1 MPAAFRD
8 RRLLGWSGAAVTADL
23 RKLSAGRADYYVREV
38 ARDHEEYLSGNG
50 ESPGEF
56 LGAGSTALG
65 KQGVCTEQEFRR
77 LFAWRHPDTGEQL
90 GRAPR
95 SDAMPAWDLVL
106 RPVKDVAILYAL
118 GDRHTS
124 RAARDAHQAG
134 VEAAV
139 TYLDGQVGTRTGRD
153 GAKHVAGS
161 GLVAVGFTHRVS
173 RAGDP
178 LPHTHLVIVNRTQG
192 PDGQWR
198 TLDSWDLL
206 AYRQA
211 ADAIYRA
218 TYQHELTRALGI
230 EWGEPDRWGNRPI
243 VGMPEELVRAFSK
256 RHEQISAELER
267 LEREEGKPRTAKLI
281 QHVAH
286 ATRPAKTHDT
296 PETLHGRWQQEA
308 REHGHEPERLMAEV
322 TDRAERQP
330 AVDRLAIT
338 RAFDQLASPDG
349 LTANASTFARRE
361 ALVALGGQLAAI
373 GPAQLEDLTERFLA
387 ERAISIMAEP
397 AVGERRWTTPELLTV
412 EQRLLD
418 TAVGRA
424 AEQVG
429 VCSPGV
435 VRDALAAHPSIGTD
449 QEAMVRDL
457 CQGGAG
463 VQLVVGR
470 AGTGKT
476 YALGVAR
483 HAWQLDGYQV
493 LGTAPTGIA
502 TVCLDSEGFE
512 HARTVDRLLAEL
524 DQDRHPHGR
533 RGGEEGRL
541 LDART
546 VLVVDEAGMLGSRKL
561 ARLLDHAHQAGA
573 KLVLVGDDRQLAAIE
588 AGGGFRGLRL
598 RLGAS
603 ELTENRRQQETW
615 EREAVEHLRNG
626 DLDQALGAYRA
637 HGQLVAAETPGQLK
651 EILVGDWWEA
661 FQRGERVAILA
672 YRREE
677 VDQFNTA
684 CQQLRDH
691 AGQLGPERLQVGDRT
706 LAVGDVVVCGKN
718 ALRSLGVANGSR
730 GQVLALDPQQHSLTL
745 RLDNGQEA
753 TLDGRY
759 LDHRP
764 TWWTRGNPGRR
775 TIDLGYAN
783 TGHRSQGV
791 TLDRAL
797 VRVAGV
803 EDREW
808 FYVAATRA
816 AKATTFFDVVSPE
829 PRAVELELDVPSPEP
844 RSIDHQLAAIARRD
858 GGKRLAVDTAAP
870 LALRQMSK
878 RQLRAERDRVAA
890 LLRDAPPDRTR
901 LLAHTTQ
908 LRQQAEQG
916 LADATAREEAARDRV
931 AELGQ
936 GAGRLLRRR
945 ELAEARDHHT
955 LAHTAGQ
962 LARQQ
967 ADRAADRQR
976 QARRAQQEH
985 LAWHERHPDLLAGDR
1000 ARGRELAWRGRVHQR
1015 AIELERPGWLH
1026 ELGDPPATVKG
1037 QRAWRQTVGRVEQYR
1052 ERYGITDSDRALGP
1066 EPGHGDLEQRRHHRA
1081 AHQAIERLHE
1091 RQRTMGERRRDR
1103 HERAHPDQPRTRPS
1117 RADQPRSAS
1126 ADERQRGGR
1135 EREAG

>member
-1 MPAAFRD
+1 
-8 RRLLGWSGAAVTADL
+8 VTADL
-23 RKLSAGRADYYVREV
+23 HKLSAGRCDYYVREV
-38 ARDHEEYLSGNG
+38 ARDHEEYLSGHG

-56 LGAGSTALG
+56 LGAGSAALG
-65 KQGVCTEQEFRR
+65 KSGVCSEQEFRR
-77 LFAWRHPDTGEQL
+77 LFAWQHPDTGEQL

-118 GDRHTS
+118 GDQPTS

-134 VEAAV
+134 VAAAV
-139 TYLDGQVGTRTGRD
+139 AYLDRQVGTRTGRD

-192 PDGQWR
+192 PDGGWR
-198 TLDSWDLL
+198 TLDSRDLL
-206 AYRQA
+206 THRQA

-218 TYQHELTRALGI
+218 TYQHELTRTLGI
-230 EWGEPDRWGNRPI
+230 EWGEPDRWGNRAI
-243 VGMPEELVRAFSK
+243 QGMPSELVTVFSK

-267 LEREEGKPRTAKLI
+267 LEREEGKQRTGRLI
-281 QHVAH
+281 QYVAH

-296 PETLHGRWQQEA
+296 PETLHGRWQAEA
-308 REHGHEPERLMAEV
+308 REHGYEPERLVAEV

-330 AVDRLAIT
+330 TVDRLAVT

-361 ALVALGGQLAAI
+361 VLVALGGQFAAI
-373 GPAQLEDLTERFLA
+373 GPAQLEDLADRFLA
-387 ERAISIMAEP
+387 ERAISVMAEP
-397 AVGERRWTTPELLTV
+397 AVGERRWTTPELLQV
-412 EQRLLD
+412 EERLLAA
-418 TAVGRA
+418 AVGRA

-429 VCSPGV
+429 VCSSSV
-435 VRDALAAHPSIGTD
+435 VRDALAAHPTVGVD

-524 DQDRHPHGR
+524 DQQRDPARPGGGR
-533 RGGEEGRL
+533 DGPL

-561 ARLLDHAHQAGA
+561 ARLLDHAEKAGA
-573 KLVLVGDDRQLAAIE
+573 KVILVGDDRQLAAIE

-615 EREAVEHLRNG
+615 EREAVEQLRTG
-626 DLDQALGAYRA
+626 DLDAALGAYRE
-637 HGQLVAAETPGQLK
+637 HGRLVAAETPGQLK
-651 EILVGDWWEA
+651 EILLADWWEA
-661 FQRGERVAILA
+661 FQQGERVAILA

-684 CQQLRDH
+684 CQQLRVH
-691 AGQLGPERLQVGDRT
+691 AGQLGAERLQVGDRQF
-706 LAVGDVVVCGKN
+706 AVGDVVVCGKN
-718 ALRSLGVANGSR
+718 ALRWLGVANGGR
-730 GQVLALDPQQHSLTL
+730 GQVLAVDPEQRSLTV
-745 RLDNGQEA
+745 RLANGQEA

-764 TWWTRGNPGRR
+764 AWWTRGNPGRR
-775 TIDLGYAN
+775 TIDLGYAS

-797 VRVAGV
+797 VRVAGA

-808 FYVAATRA
+808 FYVAPPAPPRRPPSSMW
-816 AKATTFFDVVSPE
+816 SP
-829 PRAVELELDVPSPEP
+829 PSPGRSSWSWTSPAPNPAASTTSWPPSPAGTAPSAWPSTPP
-844 RSIDHQLAAIARRD
+844 RRW
-858 GGKRLAVDTAAP
+858 P
-870 LALRQMSK
+870 C
-878 RQLRAERDRVAA
+878 
-890 LLRDAPPDRTR
+890 
-901 LLAHTTQ
+901 
-908 LRQQAEQG
+908 
-916 LADATAREEAARDRV
+916 
-931 AELGQ
+931 
-936 GAGRLLRRR
+936 GR
-945 ELAEARDHHT
+945 
-955 LAHTAGQ
+955 
-962 LARQQ
+962 
-967 ADRAADRQR
+967 
-976 QARRAQQEH
+976 
-985 LAWHERHPDLLAGDR
+985 
-1000 ARGRELAWRGRVHQR
+1000 
-1015 AIELERPGWLH
+1015 
-1026 ELGDPPATVKG
+1026 
-1037 QRAWRQTVGRVEQYR
+1037 
-1052 ERYGITDSDRALGP
+1052 
-1066 EPGHGDLEQRRHHRA
+1066 
-1081 AHQAIERLHE
+1081 
-1091 RQRTMGERRRDR
+1091 
-1103 HERAHPDQPRTRPS
+1103 
-1117 RADQPRSAS
+1117 
-1126 ADERQRGGR
+1126 
-1135 EREAG
+1135 

>member
-1 MPAAFRD
+1 
-8 RRLLGWSGAAVTADL
+8 VTADL
-23 RKLSAGRADYYVREV
+23 HKLSAGRCDYYVREV
-38 ARDHEEYLSGNG
+38 ARDHEEYLSGQG
-50 ESPGEF
+50 ESPGEY
-56 LGAGSTALG
+56 LGAGRAALG
-65 KQGVCTEQEFRR
+65 KSGVCSEQAFRR
-77 LFAWRHPDTGEQL
+77 LFAWQHPDTGQPL

-95 SDAMPAWDLVL
+95 SDAMPGWDLVL

-118 GDRHTS
+118 GDQRTS
-124 RAARDAHQAG
+124 RAARGAHQAG
-134 VEAAV
+134 VEAAMA
-139 TYLDGQVGTRTGRD
+139 YLDGQVGTRTGRD

-161 GLVAVGFTHRVS
+161 GLVVVGFTHRVS

-198 TLDSWDLL
+198 TLDSRDLL
-206 AYRQA
+206 AHRQA
-211 ADAIYRA
+211 ADAIYRT
-218 TYQHELTRALGI
+218 TYQHELSRSLGI
-230 EWGEPDRWGNRPI
+230 AWGEPDRWGNRAI
-243 VGMPEELVRAFSK
+243 QGMPPELVKAFSK
-256 RHEQISAELER
+256 RHEQITAELER
-267 LEREEGKPRTAKLI
+267 LEREEGKQRTGRLI
-281 QHVAH
+281 QYVAH

-296 PETLHGRWQQEA
+296 PETLQGRWQAEA
-308 REHGHEPERLMAEV
+308 REHGFDPERLVREV
-322 TDRAERQP
+322 TGRVERQP
-330 AVDRLAIT
+330 TEDRLAVT
-338 RAFDQLASPDG
+338 RVFDHLASPDG

-361 ALVALGGQLAAI
+361 VLVALGGQLAAI
-373 GPAQLEDLTERFLA
+373 PPAQLEDLADRFLA
-387 ERAISIMAEP
+387 ERCMSVMADQ
-397 AVGERRWTTPELLTV
+397 ALGERRWTTPELLQV
-412 EQRLLD
+412 EERLLD
-418 TAVGRA
+418 AAVGRA

-429 VCSPGV
+429 VCSPTV
-435 VRDALAAHPSIGTD
+435 VREALGAHPTVGVD

-476 YALGVAR
+476 FALGVAR

-512 HARTVDRLLAEL
+512 HACTVDRLLAEL
-524 DQDRHPHGR
+524 GQERDPSR
-533 RGGEEGRL
+533 RGGGPRGGGDGPL
-541 LDART
+541 LDDRT

-561 ARLLDHAHQAGA
+561 ACLLDHAQAADA
-573 KLVLVGDDRQLAAIE
+573 KVVLVGDDRQLAAIE

-603 ELTENRRQQETW
+603 ELTENRRQQQPW
-615 EREAVEHLRNG
+615 EREAVEHLRTG
-626 DLDQALGAYRA
+626 DLDLAAYRE
-637 HGQLVAAETPGQLK
+637 HGRLVAAETPGQLK
-651 EILVGDWWEA
+651 EILLGDWWQA
-661 FQRGERVAILA
+661 FQTGERVAILA
-672 YRREE
+672 YRRDE

-684 CQQLRDH
+684 CQQLRQH
-691 AGQLGPERLQVGDRT
+691 AGQLGPQRLQVGDRQF
-706 LAVGDVVVCGKN
+706 AVGDLIICGKN

-730 GQVLALDPQQHSLTL
+730 GHVLTLDPNQRTLTL
-745 RLDNGQEA
+745 RLDNGQQA

-775 TIDLGYAN
+775 TIDLGYAT

-797 VRVAGV
+797 VRVAGS

-816 AKATTFFDVVSPE
+816 ARQTTFFDVISPE
-829 PRAVELELDVPSPEP
+829 PRPLELELDVPSPQP
-844 RSIDHQLAAIARRD
+844 HSIGHQLAAIARRD

-878 RQLRAERDRVAA
+878 RELRAERDRVAA
-890 LLRDAPPDRTR
+890 LLRDAPPDRSR
-901 LLAHTTQ
+901 LLTHTTH
-908 LRQQAEQG
+908 LRHHAEQG
-916 LADATAREEAARDRV
+916 LADATVREEAARDWV
-931 AELGQ
+931 AVLGQ

-945 ELAEARDHHT
+945 ELAEARDHHA
-955 LAHTAGQ
+955 LAHTAAQ

-985 LAWHERHPDLLAGDR
+985 LAYEERHAGLLSGDR
-1000 ARGRELAWRGRVHQR
+1000 ACARELVWRSQVELR
-1015 AIELERPGWLH
+1015 ALELERPGWLP
-1026 ELGDPPATVKG
+1026 ELGEAPATVKG
-1037 QRAWRQTVGRVEQYR
+1037 QRAWRQTIGRVLQYR
-1052 ERYGITDSDRALGP
+1052 ERYGITDLERALGP
-1066 EPGHGDLEQRRHHRA
+1066 EPRHGDLEQRRHHRA
-1081 AHQAIERLHE
+1081 TRQAIERLQE
-1091 RQRTMGERRRDR
+1091 RQRTMRERRLDR
-1103 HERAHPDQPRTRPS
+1103 HERSHADQPRTRPS
-1117 RADQPRSAS
+1117 RADQPRSART
-1126 ADERQRGGR
+1126 DERQRGGR

>member
-1 MPAAFRD
+1 
-8 RRLLGWSGAAVTADL
+8 VTADL
-23 RKLSAGRADYYVREV
+23 HKLSAGRCDYYVREV
-38 ARDHEEYLSGNG
+38 ARDHEEYLSGQG

-56 LGAGSTALG
+56 LGAGSAALG
-65 KQGVCTEQEFRR
+65 KSGVCSEQEFRR
-77 LFAWRHPDTGEQL
+77 LFAWQHPDTGEQL

-118 GDRHTS
+118 GDRRTS

-139 TYLDGQVGTRTGRD
+139 SYLDGQVGTRTGRD

-161 GLVAVGFTHRVS
+161 GLVAVGFTHRIS

-198 TLDSWDLL
+198 TLDSRDLL
-206 AYRQA
+206 AHRPA

-218 TYQHELTRALGI
+218 TYQHELSRTLGI
-230 EWGEPDRWGNRPI
+230 AWAEPDRWGNRAI
-243 VGMPEELVRAFSK
+243 VGMPQELVKAFSK

-267 LEREEGKPRTAKLI
+267 LEREEGKQRTSRLI
-281 QHVAH
+281 QYVAH
-286 ATRPAKTHDT
+286 ATRSAKTHDT

-308 REHGHEPERLMAEV
+308 REHGHEPERLVAEV
-322 TDRAERQP
+322 TDRAERQS
-330 AVDRLAIT
+330 AVDRVAIMC
-338 RAFDQLASPDG
+338 AFDQLASPDG

-373 GPAQLEDLTERFLA
+373 GPAQLEDLTDRFLA
-387 ERAISIMAEP
+387 ERAISVMADQT
-397 AVGERRWTTPELLTV
+397 VGERRWTTPELLTV
-412 EQRLLD
+412 EQRLLAA
-418 TAVGRA
+418 AVGRA

-429 VCSPGV
+429 VCSPTV
-435 VRDALAAHPSIGTD
+435 VRQALAAHPTVGVD

-457 CQGGAG
+457 TQGGAG
-463 VQLVVGR
+463 VQVVVGR

-524 DQDRHPHGR
+524 DQQRDPGR
-533 RGGEEGRL
+533 RPGDGRPGGQDGPL

-561 ARLLDHAHQAGA
+561 ARLLDHAEQAGA
-573 KLVLVGDDRQLAAIE
+573 KVVLVGDDRQLAAIE

-603 ELTENRRQQETW
+603 ELTSNRRQQQTW
-615 EREAVEHLRNG
+615 EREAVEHLRTG
-626 DLDQALGAYRA
+626 DLDPALAAYRA
-637 HGQLVAAETPGQLK
+637 HGRLVAAETPGQLK
-651 EILVGDWWEA
+651 HTLLADWWEA
-661 FQRGERVAILA
+661 FQQGERVAILA
-672 YRREE
+672 HRREE

-684 CQQLRDH
+684 CQQLRQH
-691 AGQLGPERLQVGDRT
+691 VGQLGADRFQVGDRQF
-706 LAVGDVVVCGKN
+706 AVGDLVVCGKN
-718 ALRSLGVANGSR
+718 ALRTVGVANGSR
-730 GQVLALDPQQHSLTL
+730 GQVLALDLSQRTLTL

-753 TLDGRY
+753 ILDGRY

-764 TWWTRGNPGRR
+764 AWWTRGNTGRR
-775 TIDLGYAN
+775 TIDLGYAT

-797 VRVAGV
+797 VRIAGV

-816 AKATTFFDVVSPE
+816 AKQTTFFDVISPE
-829 PRAVELELDVPSPEP
+829 PRAVELELDVPSLEP
-844 RSIDHQLAAIARRD
+844 RSMDHQLAAIARRD
-858 GGKRLAVDTAAP
+858 GGKRLAVDTAARP
-870 LALRQMSK
+870 ALRQMSK
-878 RQLRAERDRVAA
+878 RELRAERDRVAA
-890 LLRDAPPDRTR
+890 LLRDAPPDRSR
-901 LLAHTTQ
+901 LLAHTTEQ
-908 LRQQAEQG
+908 RRHAEQG
-916 LADATAREEAARDRV
+916 LAEATAREEGARDRV

-945 ELAEARDHHT
+945 ELAEARDHHA
-955 LAHTAGQ
+955 LAQAAAQ

-976 QARRAQQEH
+976 QARRVQQEH
-985 LAWHERHPDLLAGDR
+985 LAWHERHPDLLSADR
-1000 ARGRELAWRGRVHQR
+1000 AQARELAWRGRVDQR
-1015 AIELERPGWLH
+1015 AIELERPGWLR
-1026 ELGDPPATVKG
+1026 ELGDPPSTVKG
-1037 QRAWRQTVGRVEQYR
+1037 QRAWRQTVARVVQYR
-1052 ERYGITDSDRALGP
+1052 ERYQIIDPDRALGP
-1066 EPGHGDLEQRRHHRA
+1066 EPRHMDLEQRQHRHVAR
-1081 AHQAIERLHE
+1081 QLIERLHKRQLTE
-1091 RQRTMGERRRDR
+1091 REQRRGRDERS
-1103 HERAHPDQPRTRPS
+1103 HPDQPSRS
-1117 RADQPRSAS
+1117 NRADRSRSARV
-1126 ADERQRGGR
+1126 DQRQYGGR

>member
-1 MPAAFRD
+1 
-8 RRLLGWSGAAVTADL
+8 VTADL
-23 RKLSAGRADYYVREV
+23 HKLSAGRCDYYVREV
-38 ARDHEEYLSGNG
+38 ARDHEEYLSGHG
-50 ESPGEF
+50 ESAGEF
-56 LGAGSTALG
+56 LGAGSEALG
-65 KQGVCTEQEFRR
+65 KSGVCSEQEFRR
-77 LFAWRHPDTGEQL
+77 LFAWCHPDTGEQL

-118 GDRHTS
+118 GDQPTS

-139 TYLDGQVGTRTGRD
+139 SYLDGQVGTRTGRD
-153 GAKHVAGS
+153 GAKHVGGS

-173 RAGDP
+173 RGGDP
-178 LPHTHLVIVNRTQG
+178 LPHTHTVIVNRTQG

-198 TLDSWDLL
+198 TLDSRDLL
-206 AYRQA
+206 AHRQA

-218 TYQHELTRALGI
+218 AYKHELSRTLGI
-230 EWGEPDRWGNRPI
+230 GWAEPDRWGNRAI
-243 VGMPEELVRAFSK
+243 VGMPPELVKAFSK

-267 LEREEGKPRTAKLI
+267 LEREEGKQRTGKLI
-281 QHVAH
+281 QYVAH

-296 PETLHGRWQQEA
+296 PETLHGRWQAEA
-308 REHGHEPERLMAEV
+308 REQGHEPERLVAEL
-322 TDRAERQP
+322 TDRADRQP
-330 AVDRLAIT
+330 AVDSLAIR

-361 ALVALGGQLAAI
+361 VLVALGGQLAAI
-373 GPAQLEDLTERFLA
+373 GPAQLEELTDRFLA
-387 ERAISIMAEP
+387 ERAISVMADQTV
-397 AVGERRWTTPELLTV
+397 AERRWTTPELLGV
-412 EQRLLD
+412 EQRLLAA
-418 TAVGRA
+418 AVGRA

-429 VCSPGV
+429 VCSPMV
-435 VRDALAAHPSIGTD
+435 VRDALAAHPTVGVD

-463 VQLVVGR
+463 VQVVVGR

-493 LGTAPTGIA
+493 LGAAPTGIA
-502 TVCLDSEGFE
+502 TVCLGSEGFE

-524 DQDRHPHGR
+524 DQDRDPGGR
-533 RGGEEGRL
+533 RGGQDGRL
-541 LDART
+541 LDDRT
-546 VLVVDEAGMLGSRKL
+546 VLVVDEAGMVGSCKL
-561 ARLLDHAHQAGA
+561 ARLLDHAQQAGA
-573 KLVLVGDDRQLAAIE
+573 KVVLVGDDRQLAAIE

-615 EREAVEHLRNG
+615 EREAVEHLRTG
-626 DLDQALGAYRA
+626 DLDVALGAYRA
-637 HGQLVAAETPGQLK
+637 HGRLVAAETPGELK
-651 EILVGDWWEA
+651 QTLLADWWQA
-661 FQRGERVAILA
+661 FQQGERVAILA

-677 VDQFNTA
+677 VDQFNSA
-684 CQQLRDH
+684 CQQRRQH
-691 AGQLGPERLQVGDRT
+691 AGQLGPDRLQVGDRQF
-706 LAVGDVVVCGKN
+706 AVGDAVVCGKN
-718 ALRSLGVANGSR
+718 ALRTLGVANGSR
-730 GQVLALDPQQHSLTL
+730 GQVLALDPERRSLTV

-759 LDHRP
+759 LDQRP
-764 TWWTRGNPGRR
+764 GWWTRGNPGRR
-775 TIDLGYAN
+775 TIDLGYAS

-797 VRVAGV
+797 VRVAGA

-816 AKATTFFDVVSPE
+816 AKATTFFDVISPE
-829 PRAVELELDVPSPEP
+829 PRAVELELDVPGLEP

-858 GGKRLAVDTAAP
+858 GAKRLAVDTATP

-878 RQLRAERDRVAA
+878 RELRAERDRVAA
-890 LLRDAPPDRTR
+890 LLRDAPPDRSR
-901 LLAHTTQ
+901 LLAHTTEQ
-908 LRQQAEQG
+908 RRHAEQG
-916 LADATAREEAARDRV
+916 LADATAREESARDRV
-931 AELGQ
+931 AGLGQ

-945 ELAEARDHHT
+945 ELAEACDHHA
-955 LAHTAGQ
+955 LAQAAAQ

-985 LAWHERHPDLLAGDR
+985 LAWHERHPDLLSGDR
-1000 ARGRELAWRGRVHQR
+1000 ARARELA
-1015 AIELERPGWLH
+1015 
-1026 ELGDPPATVKG
+1026 
-1037 QRAWRQTVGRVEQYR
+1037 
-1052 ERYGITDSDRALGP
+1052 
-1066 EPGHGDLEQRRHHRA
+1066 
-1081 AHQAIERLHE
+1081 
-1091 RQRTMGERRRDR
+1091 
-1103 HERAHPDQPRTRPS
+1103 
-1117 RADQPRSAS
+1117 
-1126 ADERQRGGR
+1126 
-1135 EREAG
+1135 

>member
-1 MPAAFRD
+1 
-8 RRLLGWSGAAVTADL
+8 VTADL
-23 RKLSAGRADYYVREV
+23 HKLSAGRCDYYVREV
-38 ARDHEEYLSGNG
+38 ARDHEEYLSGHG

-56 LGAGSTALG
+56 LGAGSAALG
-65 KQGVCTEQEFRR
+65 KSGVCSEQEFRR
-77 LFAWRHPDTGEQL
+77 LFAWQHPDTGEQL

-106 RPVKDVAILYAL
+106 RPVKDVALLYAL
-118 GDRHTS
+118 GDQPTS

-139 TYLDGQVGTRTGRD
+139 SYLDGQVGTRTGRD

-192 PDGQWR
+192 PDGGWR
-198 TLDSWDLL
+198 TLDSRDLL
-206 AYRQA
+206 AHRQA

-218 TYQHELTRALGI
+218 AYQHELARSLGVQ
-230 EWGEPDRWGNRPI
+230 WAEPDRWGNRAI
-243 VGMPEELVRAFSK
+243 VGMPQELVRAFSK

-267 LEREEGKPRTAKLI
+267 LEREEGKQRTGKLI
-281 QHVAH
+281 QYVAH
-286 ATRPAKTHDT
+286 ATRPAKNHDT
-296 PETLHGRWQQEA
+296 PESLHGRWQQEA
-308 REHGHEPERLMAEV
+308 REHGYQPERLVREV

-330 AVDRLAIT
+330 TVDRPAVT
-338 RAFDQLASPDG
+338 RAFDQLALPDG
-349 LTANASTFARRE
+349 LTANASTFARCE
-361 ALVALGGQLAAI
+361 VLVALGGQLAAI
-373 GPAQLEDLTERFLA
+373 HPAQLEDLADRFLA
-387 ERAISIMAEP
+387 ERAMSVMADQT
-397 AVGERRWTTPELLTV
+397 VGERRWTTPELLTV
-412 EQRLLD
+412 EQRLLAA
-418 TAVGRA
+418 AVERT

-429 VCSPGV
+429 VCSSTV
-435 VRDALAAHPSIGTD
+435 VRDALAAHPTVGVD

-457 CQGGAG
+457 CQSGAG
-463 VQLVVGR
+463 VQVVVGR

-493 LGTAPTGIA
+493 LGSAPTGIA

-524 DQDRHPHGR
+524 DQQHDPGR
-533 RGGEEGRL
+533 RPAGGRPGGQDGPL

-561 ARLLDHAHQAGA
+561 ARLLDHAQQAEA
-573 KLVLVGDDRQLAAIE
+573 KVVLVGDDRQLAAIE

-615 EREAVEHLRNG
+615 EREAVEHLRTG
-626 DLDQALGAYRA
+626 DLDAALGAYRA
-637 HGQLVAAETPGQLK
+637 HGRLVAAETPGQLK
-651 EILVGDWWEA
+651 QTLLADWWEA
-661 FQRGERVAILA
+661 FQQGERVAILA

-684 CQQLRDH
+684 CQQLRQR
-691 AGQLGPERLQVGDRT
+691 AGQLGPDRLQVGDRQF
-706 LAVGDVVVCGKN
+706 AVGDVVVCGKN
-718 ALRSLGVANGSR
+718 ALRTLGVANGSR
-730 GQVLALDPQQHSLTL
+730 GQVLALDPDQRSMTV
-745 RLDNGQEA
+745 RLENEQEA

-759 LDHRP
+759 LDHRLA
-764 TWWTRGNPGRR
+764 WWTRGNPGRR
-775 TIDLGYAN
+775 TIDLGYAS

-797 VRVAGV
+797 VRVAGA

-816 AKATTFFDVVSPE
+816 AKATTFFDVISPE
-829 PRAVELELDVPSPEP
+829 PRPLELELDVPSPEP
-844 RSIDHQLAAIARRD
+844 RSIDHQLAAVARRD
-858 GGKRLAVDTAAP
+858 GGKRLAVDTATP

-878 RQLRAERDRVAA
+878 RELRAERDRVAA
-890 LLRDAPPDRTR
+890 LLRDAPPDRAR
-901 LLAHTTQ
+901 LLAHTTEQ
-908 LRQQAEQG
+908 RQHAEQG
-916 LADATAREEAARDRV
+916 LTDATAREEAARDRV

-955 LAHTAGQ
+955 LAQTAAQ

-985 LAWHERHPDLLAGDR
+985 LAWHERHPDLLSADR
-1000 ARGRELAWRGRVHQR
+1000 ARAREQAWRGRVDQR
-1015 AIELERPGWLH
+1015 AIELERPGWLR
-1026 ELGDPPATVKG
+1026 ELGQPPATVKDR
-1037 QRAWRQTVGRVEQYR
+1037 RAWRHTAAAILQYR
-1052 ERYGITDSDRALGP
+1052 ERYQITDPDRVLGP
-1066 EPGHGDLEQRRHHRA
+1066 EPHYADLEQRRHHRA

-1091 RQRTMGERRRDR
+1091 RQRTEREQRLGRR
-1103 HERAHPDQPRTRPS
+1103 ERDHPDQPRTRPTRTD
-1117 RADQPRSAS
+1117 RARSTRVDA
-1126 ADERQRGGR
+1126 RGRGGR

>member
-1 MPAAFRD
+1 
-8 RRLLGWSGAAVTADL
+8 VTADL
-23 RKLSAGRADYYVREV
+23 HKLSAGRCDYYVREV
-38 ARDHEEYLSGNG
+38 ARDHEEYLSGHG

-65 KQGVCTEQEFRR
+65 KQGVCTEEEFRR

-118 GDRHTS
+118 GDQRTS

-134 VEAAV
+134 VDAAV
-139 TYLDGQVGTRTGRD
+139 SYLDGQVGTRTGRD

-173 RAGDP
+173 RGGDP

-198 TLDSWDLL
+198 TLDSRDLL
-206 AYRQA
+206 AHRQA

-218 TYQHELTRALGI
+218 AYQTELTRTLGI
-230 EWGEPDRWGNRPI
+230 GWAEPDRWGNRAI
-243 VGMPEELVRAFSK
+243 QGMPPELVKAFSK
-256 RHEQISAELER
+256 RHEQISAELAR
-267 LEREEGKPRTAKLI
+267 LEREEGKQRTGRLI
-281 QHVAH
+281 QYVAH

-296 PETLHGRWQQEA
+296 PETLHGRWQAEA
-308 REHGHEPERLMAEV
+308 REHGHDPERLVAEV

-330 AVDRLAIT
+330 AVDRPAVA
-338 RAFDQLASPDG
+338 RAFDHLASPDG

-361 ALVALGGQLAAI
+361 VLVALGGQLAAI
-373 GPAQLEDLTERFLA
+373 GPAQLEDLTDRFLA
-387 ERAISIMAEP
+387 ERAISVMAEP
-397 AVGERRWTTPELLTV
+397 AVGERRWTTPELLQV
-412 EQRLLD
+412 EERLLD
-418 TAVGRA
+418 AAVGRA

-429 VCSPGV
+429 VCSPTV
-435 VRDALAAHPSIGTD
+435 VRDALAAHPTVGVD

-476 YALGVAR
+476 YALGVTR

-512 HARTVDRLLAEL
+512 HAGTVDRLLAEL
-524 DQDRHPHGR
+524 EQQRDPGR
-533 RGGEEGRL
+533 RPGGDRPGGQDGPL
-541 LDART
+541 LDDRT
-546 VLVVDEAGMLGSRKL
+546 VLVVDEAGMVGSRKL
-561 ARLLDHAHQAGA
+561 ARLLDYAEQAGA
-573 KLVLVGDDRQLAAIE
+573 KVVLVGDDRQLAAIE

-603 ELTENRRQQETW
+603 ELTENRRQQQTW
-615 EREAVEHLRNG
+615 ERKAVEHLRSG

-637 HGQLVAAETPGQLK
+637 HGRLVAAETPGQLK
-651 EILVGDWWEA
+651 QTLLADWWQA
-661 FQRGERVAILA
+661 FQQGERVAILA

-684 CQQLRDH
+684 CQQLRQH
-691 AGQLGPERLQVGDRT
+691 AGQLGPDRLQVGDRQF
-706 LAVGDVVVCGKN
+706 AVGDVVVCGKN
-718 ALRSLGVANGSR
+718 ALRTVGVANGSR
-730 GQVLALDPQQHSLTL
+730 GQVLAFDPERRSLTV
-745 RLDNGQEA
+745 RLANGQEA
-753 TLDGRY
+753 TLNGRY

-764 TWWTRGNPGRR
+764 AWWTRGNPGRR
-775 TIDLGYAN
+775 TIDLGYAS

-858 GGKRLAVDTAAP
+858 GAKRLAVDTATP

-878 RQLRAERDRVAA
+878 RELRDERDRVAA

-901 LLAHTTQ
+901 LLAHTTEQ
-908 LRQQAEQG
+908 RRHAEQG
-916 LADATAREEAARDRV
+916 LTDATAREEAARDRV

-945 ELAEARDHHT
+945 ELAKACDHRA
-955 LAHTAGQ
+955 LAHTAAQ
-962 LARQQ
+962 LARRQ

-985 LAWHERHPDLLAGDR
+985 LAWHERHPDLLSADR
-1000 ARGRELAWRGRVHQR
+1000 ARARELAWRGRVDQR
-1015 AIELERPGWLH
+1015 AIELERPGWLR
-1026 ELGDPPATVKG
+1026 ELGEPPATVKG
-1037 QRAWRQTVGRVEQYR
+1037 QRAWRQAVSRVEQ
-1052 ERYGITDSDRALGP
+1052 
-1066 EPGHGDLEQRRHHRA
+1066 
-1081 AHQAIERLHE
+1081 
-1091 RQRTMGERRRDR
+1091 
-1103 HERAHPDQPRTRPS
+1103 
-1117 RADQPRSAS
+1117 
-1126 ADERQRGGR
+1126 
-1135 EREAG
+1135 

>member
-1 MPAAFRD
+1 
-8 RRLLGWSGAAVTADL
+8 VTADL
-23 RKLSAGRADYYVREV
+23 HKLSAGRCDYYVREV
-38 ARDHEEYLSGNG
+38 ARDHEEYLSGHG

-56 LGAGSTALG
+56 LGAGSAALG
-65 KQGVCTEQEFRR
+65 KQGVCTEREFRR

-106 RPVKDVAILYAL
+106 RPVKDVAIVYAL
-118 GDRHTS
+118 GDQRTS

-139 TYLDGQVGTRTGRD
+139 SYLDGQVGTRTGRD
-153 GAKHVAGS
+153 GAKHVRGS

-173 RAGDP
+173 RGGDP

-198 TLDSWDLL
+198 TLDSRDLL
-206 AYRQA
+206 AHRQA

-218 TYQHELTRALGI
+218 AYQTELTRTLGI
-230 EWGEPDRWGNRPI
+230 GWAEPDRWGNRAI
-243 VGMPEELVRAFSK
+243 IGMPPELVKAFSK

-267 LEREEGKPRTAKLI
+267 LEREEGKPRTGKLI
-281 QHVAH
+281 QYVAH
-286 ATRPAKTHDT
+286 ATRSAKTHDT
-296 PETLHGRWQQEA
+296 PETLHGRWQAEA
-308 REHGHEPERLMAEV
+308 REHGHEPERLVAEV

-373 GPAQLEDLTERFLA
+373 HPAQLEDLTDRFLA
-387 ERAISIMAEP
+387 ERAISVMADQT
-397 AVGERRWTTPELLTV
+397 VGERRWTTPELLTV
-412 EQRLLD
+412 EQRLLAA
-418 TAVGRA
+418 AVGRA

-435 VRDALAAHPSIGTD
+435 VRDALAAHPTVGVD

-457 CQGGAG
+457 CQSGAG

-483 HAWQLDGYQV
+483 HAWQLGGYQV
-493 LGTAPTGIA
+493 LGAAPTGIA
-502 TVCLDSEGFE
+502 TVCLDAEGFE

-524 DQDRHPHGR
+524 DQERDPRGR
-533 RGGEEGRL
+533 RGGEDGWL

-561 ARLLDHAHQAGA
+561 GRLLDHAQQAGA
-573 KLVLVGDDRQLAAIE
+573 KVVLVGDDRQLAAIE
-588 AGGGFRGLRL
+588 AGGAFRGLRL

-603 ELTENRRQQETW
+603 ELTTNRRQRETW
-615 EREAVEHLRNG
+615 EREAVDQLRTG
-626 DLDQALGAYRA
+626 DLDAALGAYRA
-637 HGQLVAAETPGQLK
+637 HGRLVAAETPGQLK
-651 EILVGDWWEA
+651 QTLLADWWQA
-661 FQRGERVAILA
+661 FQQGERVAILA

-684 CQQLRDH
+684 CQQLRHH
-691 AGQLGPERLQVGDRT
+691 AGQLGPDRLQVGDRQF
-706 LAVGDVVVCGKN
+706 AVGDAVVCGKN
-718 ALRSLGVANGSR
+718 AFRTLGVANGSR
-730 GQVLALDPQQHSLTL
+730 GQVLALNPQQRSITL

-764 TWWTRGNPGRR
+764 AWWTRGNPGRR
-775 TIDLGYAN
+775 TIDLGHAS
-783 TGHRSQGV
+783 TGHRSQGA

-797 VRVAGV
+797 VRVTGA

-816 AKATTFFDVVSPE
+816 AKQTTFFDVISPE
-829 PRAVELELDVPSPEP
+829 PRPLELELDVPSPEP

-858 GGKRLAVDTAAP
+858 GAKRLAVDTAAP

-878 RQLRAERDRVAA
+878 RELRAERDRVAA

-901 LLAHTTQ
+901 LLAHTTEQ
-908 LRQQAEQG
+908 RQHAEQG
-916 LADATAREEAARDRV
+916 LTDATAREEATRDRV

-936 GAGRLLRRR
+936 GAGRLLRRP

-955 LAHTAGQ
+955 LAHTAAQ

-976 QARRAQQEH
+976 QARRAQREH
-985 LAWHERHPDLLAGDR
+985 LAWHERHPDLLSADR
-1000 ARGRELAWRGRVHQR
+1000 ARARELAWRGRVDQR
-1015 AIELERPGWLH
+1015 AIELERPGWLR
-1026 ELGDPPATVKG
+1026 ELGERPATVKG
-1037 QRAWRQTVGRVEQYR
+1037 QRAWRRAVSRVEQYR
-1052 ERYGITDSDRALGP
+1052 ERYQIIDPDQALGP
-1066 EPGHGDLEQRRHHRA
+1066 EPRHLDLEQHRHHRA

-1091 RQRTMGERRRDR
+1091 RQRTTRERQRDR
-1103 HERAHPDQPRTRPS
+1103 HEPAHADQPPTRPS
-1117 RADQPRSAS
+1117 RADQPRVAR